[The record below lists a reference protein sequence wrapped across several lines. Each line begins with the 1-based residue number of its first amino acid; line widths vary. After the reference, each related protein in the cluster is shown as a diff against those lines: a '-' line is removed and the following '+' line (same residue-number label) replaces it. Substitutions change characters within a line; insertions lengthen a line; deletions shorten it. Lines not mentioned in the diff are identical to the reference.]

1 MIKTA
6 LLGFGTVGS
15 GVAEV
20 MAENHDS
27 IAHNAAD
34 EIVLKYILCRRP
46 RPGSKFSSLIIH
58 DFETILNDPEIRIV
72 AECIGGVG
80 EAYDYTNRLL
90 LAGKS
95 VVTANKELVAAHGC
109 ELLSIARENN
119 LNYLFEAS
127 VGGGIPIIRPITQCL
142 AANELD
148 EVYGVLNGTT
158 NYILTQMEQCS
169 QSFEEALREA
179 QRLGY
184 AEADPTADVEGLDA
198 CRKICILGDLCFGR
212 HIDPSEVRAA
222 GITGVSRE
230 DILYANQIGC
240 KIKLLGRALRTG
252 PSTVTA
258 YVAPHLISDSSIL
271 SNVHGVMNGIVVR
284 GNALGEAMF
293 YGPGAGKLPTASAVI
308 ADIIDAAKHIKARK
322 YLGWDEMEPGGF
334 TDSDDLVS
342 RWFIRT
348 SSPLS
353 EIGRAF
359 GNIRF
364 VTYDGSPTDEYAFAT
379 SRMYA
384 HAIKVMTRNLEI
396 RSMFRIL
403 D

>member
-20 MAENHDS
+20 MAENHAS

-34 EIVLKYILCRRP
+34 EIELKYILCRRA
-46 RPGSKFSSLIIH
+46 RPGSRFNSLIVH
-58 DFETILNDPEIRIV
+58 DFETIINDPEIQIV
-72 AECIGGVG
+72 AECIGGTG
-80 EAYDYTNRLL
+80 AAYDYTKRLL
-90 LAGKS
+90 MAGKS

-109 ELLSIARENN
+109 ELLAIAKEKN

-142 AANELD
+142 TANELD
-148 EVYGVLNGTT
+148 EVYGILNGTT
-158 NYILTQMEQCS
+158 NYILTQMEQGS
-169 QSFEEALREA
+169 VTFEQALSEA

-184 AEADPTADVEGLDA
+184 AEADPTADIEGMDA
-198 CRKICILGDLCFGR
+198 CRKICILADLCFGR
-212 HIDPSEVRAA
+212 HIDPGEVRAS

-230 DILYANQIGC
+230 DVLYADRLGC
-240 KIKLLGRALRTG
+240 RIKLLGRALRTG

-258 YVAPHLISDSSIL
+258 YVAPHLISTESML
-271 SNVHGVMNGIVVR
+271 SNVHGVMNGIIVR

-308 ADIIDAAKHIKARK
+308 ADVIDAAKHIKARK
-322 YLGWDEMEPGGF
+322 YLSWDEMPPGGF
-334 TDSDDLVS
+334 TDSDDVVS

-348 SSPLS
+348 DSPLS

-379 SRMYA
+379 SPMYA
-384 HAIKVMTRNLEI
+384 HAIKVMTRSLNI